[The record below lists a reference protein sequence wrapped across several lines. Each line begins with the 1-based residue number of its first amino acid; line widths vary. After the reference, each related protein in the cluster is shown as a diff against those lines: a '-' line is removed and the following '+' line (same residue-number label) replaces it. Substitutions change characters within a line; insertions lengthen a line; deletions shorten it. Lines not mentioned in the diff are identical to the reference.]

1 MAIAIVD
8 HDALQIFA
16 KGIEFPFD
24 HRMNL
29 TIGGIGFDSFDKFI
43 RKNIRWIQELDFRKD
58 KHVKLWTSAKITGP
72 VPKPEDFYSRTVM
85 SGTDDCNRL
94 EPWYEQDAHKGN
106 SPAHVNFIG
115 ATMALAMKY
124 IADFKLTETGEID
137 VVEYI
142 RIIVADKAE
151 DTYLGYGLEVPVEKL
166 WNIHYKTDGVSR
178 FWMER
183 SEFDSVQP
191 FEDVEHFYVR
201 EITNQ
206 SEINARFDQNEDG
219 VWYRHIDEVPTV
231 TDVEVPSLVGFEDTN
246 DSYTSTVL
254 VDDATIQDM
263 LTKPRTLGISHLA
276 R

>member
-1 MAIAIVD
+1 
-8 HDALQIFA
+8 
-16 KGIEFPFD
+16 
-24 HRMNL
+24 
-29 TIGGIGFDSFDKFI
+29 
-43 RKNIRWIQELDFRKD
+43 
-58 KHVKLWTSAKITGP
+58 
-72 VPKPEDFYSRTVM
+72 
-85 SGTDDCNRL
+85 
-94 EPWYEQDAHKGN
+94 
-106 SPAHVNFIG
+106 
-115 ATMALAMKY
+115 
-124 IADFKLTETGEID
+124 
-137 VVEYI
+137 
-142 RIIVADKAE
+142 
-151 DTYLGYGLEVPVEKL
+151 
-166 WNIHYKTDGVSR
+166 
-178 FWMER
+178 MER

-263 LTKPRTLGISHLA
+263 LTKPHTLGISHLA